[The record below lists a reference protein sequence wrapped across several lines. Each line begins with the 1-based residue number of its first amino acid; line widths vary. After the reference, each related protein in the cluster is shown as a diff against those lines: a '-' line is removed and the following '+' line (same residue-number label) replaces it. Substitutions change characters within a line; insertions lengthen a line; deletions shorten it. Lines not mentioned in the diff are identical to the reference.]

1 MSAGTYHIGGCLP
14 ADAQSYVVR
23 KADKELYE
31 QVKAGEFCYVLNSRQ
46 MGKSSLRV
54 QTMQRLQAEGFVCA
68 SVDITELGTQQVT
81 PEKWYGGLTKTL
93 IGRFGLEERFS
104 FSSWRNEHKDIPP
117 VQFFR
122 EFIEEVILRYIDQ
135 PVVIFIDEIDSV
147 LQLSF
152 KDDFFA
158 LIRAC
163 FNNRADNTAY
173 NRLTFVLLGV
183 ATPGD
188 LIGDKDRTPFNI
200 GRAVELQGFQLQ
212 EVEPLMQGL
221 QGKVSNPQAVMEAI
235 LNWTGGQPFL
245 TQKLCQLVASSVLSP
260 PQPPKIGG
268 SLKYQSSP
276 ELGDLGG
283 KSAPLTRGDGEQENE
298 WIEQLVRAQV
308 IENWEATDEPE
319 HLKTIRNRILSNEER
334 AAYLLDLYLRV
345 WQQGEVVANNS
356 FEEGKLQLSGLVV
369 KQRVGNSPVLKVYN
383 RIYTEVFNRDWIEQ
397 ELAALRPYS
406 EAFRAW
412 VASDCQDESRLLR
425 GKALQDAQVWAK
437 EKNLSFL
444 DRQFLAAS
452 EKQEIEEQI
461 AAEKQEAALE
471 RERKDRE
478 AAEQRNQVLAEA
490 NRQAKRRILMG
501 GAVLILAV
509 LGAIFSGVFAGSR
522 VVEANR
528 QVEDANHQVNEAN
541 EKVEVARQEVDTANK
556 EKRDAEIQVQQATQK
571 VRLAQSREKQAIEN
585 ENKMQTSARDAAR
598 KVAASQKD
606 LVVANQEIESSR
618 QESQRLVEQAK
629 QAERETQQA
638 QNKLEEARERV
649 ETAEQNIRQL
659 NRAGQEKAE
668 ELNFALREL
677 KTAQN
682 EQREAKTNL
691 EQAQVALARVETEAD
706 TLNRLSA
713 LAGELQDNGLS
724 TDAQEAWSQA
734 SQASRDILKT
744 EENRELKQSMLQASI
759 SLASLKLSQKYRE
772 LDKAEEAE
780 NYWNE
785 AEAAIKN
792 SQENLPS
799 SAAFAAPEQ
808 WGIFVHVQRVRGS
821 WHRDKEEMQQALEAY
836 QKAFSML
843 DAAWKKLPPVND
855 IDTEIPILKYL
866 PQEQPILSANAIENL
881 HQEYMALL
889 EEAGQDNSK
898 IKESLKW
905 HFFAEL
911 NFLMKSGNWKGADR
925 LTWNLMV
932 YVAER
937 EDRGFLDSSDIENF
951 SCPALRTMD
960 ALWVK
965 YSDGKF
971 GFSVQ
976 KRILDS
982 ILASSEQPK
991 RSYTKLTVMEWN
1003 KYYEEVG
1010 WKLSEEEGGNY
1021 VSYEKLTF
1029 NNQAPLGHLPRGGLW
1044 GWSVESG
1051 GRWEVRRV
1059 DSLLALRLVD
1069 CNI

>member
-54 QTMQRLQAEGFVCA
+54 QTMQRLQAEGFACV

-163 FNNRADNTAY
+163 FNNRADNAAY

-212 EVEPLMQGL
+212 EVEPLARGL
-221 QGKVSNPQAVMEAI
+221 EGKVSNPQAVMEEI

-245 TQKLCQLVASSVLSP
+245 TQKLCQLVTSSVLSP

-268 SLKYQSSP
+268 SLKYQSPP

-283 KSAPLTRGDGEQENE
+283 KSDPLTRGDGEQENE

-369 KQRVGNSPVLKVYN
+369 KQRIGNSPVLKVYN

-461 AAEKQEAALE
+461 AQKEQEAELE

-478 AAEQRNQVLAEA
+478 AAEKRNQVLAEA
-490 NRQAKRRILMG
+490 NRQAKRRIQMG
-501 GAVLILAV
+501 GAVLVLAV
-509 LGAIFSGVFAGSR
+509 LGATFSGVLAGSQ
-522 VVEANR
+522 VKKANR
-528 QVEDANHQVNEAN
+528 QVEDAN
-541 EKVEVARQEVDTANK
+541 EKVEIAKQEVDTANK

-571 VRLAQSREKQAIEN
+571 VRLAQSREKQAIDN

-606 LVVANQEIESSR
+606 LVVANQEIKSSR

-638 QNKLEEARERV
+638 QNKLKEARERV

-668 ELNFALREL
+668 ELNLALREL

-706 TLNRLSA
+706 TVNRLSA
-713 LAGELQDNGLS
+713 LAGELQNNGLS

-772 LDKAEEAE
+772 LDKPQEAN
-780 NYWNE
+780 NYWTE
-785 AEAAIKN
+785 AEAAIRN
-792 SQENLPS
+792 SQKNLPS
-799 SAAFAAPEQ
+799 RVAFAAPEQ
-808 WGIFVHVQRVRGS
+808 WEIFVHVQRVRGS
-821 WHRDKEEMQQALEAY
+821 WHREKGERQKAIDAY
-836 QKAFSML
+836 QQAFSML
-843 DAAWKKLPPVND
+843 DAAWKKLPRVDD

-889 EEAGQDNSK
+889 EEAGQDNSQ
-898 IKESLKW
+898 IKESLKR

-911 NFLMKSGNWKGADR
+911 NFLMKSGNWKDADR

-932 YVAER
+932 YVGER
-937 EDRGFLDSSDIENF
+937 EYLGISDIKNF

-965 YSDGKF
+965 NSSNKF

-976 KRILDS
+976 KRILDD
-982 ILASSEQPK
+982 ILASSERPE
-991 RSYTKLTVMEWN
+991 RSYTELTEEEWY

-1010 WKLSEEEGGNY
+1010 WKLIEEEGGNFL
-1021 VSYEKLTF
+1021 SDDKITF
-1029 NNQAPLGHLPRGGLW
+1029 NENGLRGHLPREKKSWVYGLW
-1044 GWSVESG
+1044 REG
-1051 GRWEVRRV
+1051 GG
-1059 DSLLALRLVD
+1059 
-1069 CNI
+1069 